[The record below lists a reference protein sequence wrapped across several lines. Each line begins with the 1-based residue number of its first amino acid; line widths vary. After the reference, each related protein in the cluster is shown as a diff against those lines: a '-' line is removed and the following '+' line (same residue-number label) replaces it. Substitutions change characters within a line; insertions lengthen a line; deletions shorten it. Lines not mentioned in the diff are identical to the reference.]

1 MIVRATEIELR
12 IAQVDNMFI
21 RREKIRELYNTHLGG
36 LLSSPIEEV
45 DGGLAT
51 DRVIVAYSRPP
62 NLRDLLQSAKLQHI
76 EGEEVSTY
84 FGS

>member
-1 MIVRATEIELR
+1 MISPKQIILHWEY
-12 IAQVDNMFI
+12 DPDGI

-51 DRVIVAYSRPP
+51 DRMIVAYSRPP
-62 NLRDLLQSAKLQHI
+62 NLRDQLQSAKLHQI

>member
-1 MIVRATEIELR
+1 M
-12 IAQVDNMFI
+12 
-21 RREKIRELYNTHLGG
+21 
-36 LLSSPIEEV
+36 SSIEEV

-51 DRVIVAYSRPP
+51 DRMIVAYSRPP
-62 NLRDLLQSAKLQHI
+62 NLRDQLQSAKLHQI